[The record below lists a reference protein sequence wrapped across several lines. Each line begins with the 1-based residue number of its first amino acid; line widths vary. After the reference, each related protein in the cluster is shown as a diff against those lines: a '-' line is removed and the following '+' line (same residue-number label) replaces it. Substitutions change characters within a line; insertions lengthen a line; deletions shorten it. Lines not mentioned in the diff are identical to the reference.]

1 MKKESVYIPDI
12 SAIETNILSR
22 LISDNKVHGKI
33 LIHKAILS
41 EFEKKAISGDD
52 LGLKALKKLREI
64 ANEKGIE
71 IEFVDNNEKEIDF
84 KSAIRELALKKD
96 GYLISC
102 DPITLKVAEAMGIKV
117 LFELPETKLK
127 LEEFFTENVM
137 SVHLKEGVIP
147 RVKRGIPG
155 KWVFEQIGEKEITRE
170 ELESIIANILE
181 KVQVSQT
188 GSGFVEINKG
198 GTMIVQLNDIRIV
211 ITRPPFSDGLELTAV
226 KPIAKLSL
234 EDYGLPI
241 KLIER
246 FEKQAEGILIAG
258 APGMGKTTLAQ
269 ALAEFYRNKG
279 KIVKTVESPR
289 DLQLPLDITQYS
301 KSAATSSEIHDVLLL
316 SRPDYTIFDE
326 LRNDEDFNIFM
337 DLRLA
342 GIGAIGVVHATS
354 PIDAIQRFANR
365 AELGIIPSIIDTVVF
380 MNMGIVTKVYTIE
393 TTVKIPHGLKKYDL
407 ARPVV
412 VVKDF
417 LSGIPEYELYV
428 FGEKSFV
435 VPVKDKEKEKVPRI
449 KFFIEKTIEKY
460 IPDYEV
466 EVKEDIVTIYI
477 PPEYFSIFSKK
488 IKKKLE
494 KIRKRYE
501 IAFIDVKP
509 IQ

>member
-1 MKKESVYIPDI
+1 M
-12 SAIETNILSR
+12 
-22 LISDNKVHGKI
+22 
-33 LIHKAILS
+33 S
-41 EFEKKAISGDD
+41 ELD
-52 LGLKALKKLREI
+52 
-64 ANEKGIE
+64 
-71 IEFVDNNEKEIDF
+71 V

-96 GYLISC
+96 GYIISC
-102 DPITLKVAEAMGIKV
+102 DPVTLKVAEAMGIKV
-117 LFELPETKLK
+117 LFEVPETKLK

-137 SVHLKEGVIP
+137 SVHLKEGVFP

-155 KWVFEQIGEKEITRE
+155 RWIFEQVGEKEITRE

-181 KVQVSQT
+181 KVHFSQT
-188 GSGFVEINKG
+188 GSGFIEIDKG
-198 GTMIVQLNDIRIV
+198 GTTIVQLNDIRIV

-226 KPIAKLSL
+226 KPVAKLDI

-301 KSAATSSEIHDVLLL
+301 KNVATSSEIHDVLLL

-326 LRNDEDFNIFM
+326 LRNDDDFNIFI

-342 GIGAIGVVHATS
+342 GIGAIGVIHATS

-365 AELGIIPSIIDTVVF
+365 AELGVIPSIIDTVVF

-435 VPVKDKEKEKVPRI
+435 VPVKEKEKEKVPRV
-449 KFFIEKTIEKY
+449 KFFIEKIIEKY
-460 IPDYEV
+460 IPDYEI
-466 EVKEDIVTIYI
+466 EIKEDVITIYI
-477 PPEYFSIFSKK
+477 PSQYFSIFSKK
-488 IKKKLE
+488 VKKKIEKIKK
-494 KIRKRYE
+494 RFE
-501 IAFIDVKP
+501 ISLIDVRP
-509 IQ
+509 LAEY